1 MPLRSDGQVDT
12 DREPITLDQ
21 VRLNA
26 RGSVYREFFDI
37 SLRDQDTGR
46 YRLEVEVTDRIRGET
61 RRRVV
66 ELTLVD

>member
-1 MPLRSDGQVDT
+1 MSFLVAMTSGLIVDLIARPLAK
-12 DREPITLDQ
+12 
-21 VRLNA
+21 RLPN
-26 RGSVYREFFDI
+26 
-37 SLRDQDTGR
+37 GR